1 MLNTERTISLER
13 SHTRKGKKS
22 MQTNKRKRVGLQQEI
37 VTVSLWIRE
46 KYKCQ
51 RRSGTKSSTIAIHK
65 KKRVNVLN
73 KKHMSKKSRKSA

>member
-1 MLNTERTISLER
+1 MLNTEKTVSMER
-13 SHTRKGKKS
+13 SHTRKGKES

-46 KYKCQ
+46 KYKSQ

-65 KKRVNVLN
+65 KKRVNVL
-73 KKHMSKKSRKSA
+73 SKNTCQRKA